1 MSRLSTMLRRQR
13 ASILNLQRPTLELG
27 GCSSALCCKCHVDDF
42 SVGGTCSH
50 AYFSLGRYEEAAKA
64 YEKAVEL
71 DPSNAS
77 LKSSLSTARS
87 RASESSDGSR
97 DVGASSPPP
106 AGGAN
111 PFAGLAGLAGLG
123 GAGGGMPDIASL
135 MQNPQ
140 LMQMAQQMMSV
151 SCCNIPKSALRRK
164 MLMGLC
170 RQNGGMERMMQN
182 PMMRQMVSQV

>member
-1 MSRLSTMLRRQR
+1 ML
-13 ASILNLQRPTLELG
+13 
-27 GCSSALCCKCHVDDF
+27 
-42 SVGGTCSH
+42 TCFEWSSH
-50 AYFSLGRYEEAAKA
+50 AYFSLGRYSEAAKA

-71 DPSNAS
+71 DPGNAS

-87 RASESSDGSR
+87 RASESEDGQNSR

-123 GAGGGMPDIASL
+123 GGAGGMPDIASL

-140 LMQMAQQMMSV
+140 LMQMAQQMMGVRYDS
-151 SCCNIPKSALRRK
+151 SSFPHLAKLMT
-164 MLMGLC
+164 ML
-170 RQNGGMERMMQN
+170 
-182 PMMRQMVSQV
+182 SS